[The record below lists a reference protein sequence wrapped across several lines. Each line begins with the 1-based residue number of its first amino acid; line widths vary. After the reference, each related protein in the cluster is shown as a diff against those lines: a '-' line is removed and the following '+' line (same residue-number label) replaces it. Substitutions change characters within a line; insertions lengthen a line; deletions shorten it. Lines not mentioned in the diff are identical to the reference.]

1 MRGVWTVEQVRAA
14 ERAVFERVGEPLL
27 MRRAAF
33 GVAVIVRRILGE
45 QVRGRA
51 GRVGTAGTVGRA
63 GAVGTAGRAGIAGR
77 RVVLLVGAGNNGG
90 DALWAGTFLR
100 RRGVAVTA
108 VLLSPQR
115 AHAAGLAAFRRSG
128 GRVCDTSAPGV
139 LNEVFGSADVVV
151 DGIVGLSGR
160 GPLRPAAAELVGQV
174 RAPVVSVD
182 LPSGVDPDTG
192 VAGGPAVT
200 AAVTVTFGA
209 LKPVH
214 VLAPQRCGTVEVID
228 IGLGASLSE
237 PAMRVLDAA
246 DVGGLWPVPGPADDK
261 YTQGV
266 VGIAAG
272 SATYLGAAV
281 LTSGAAVLATSGLV
295 RYAGAA
301 ADPVRARWPEIVAT
315 GSIADAGRVQAW
327 AVGPGLGT
335 GSDGRSALRHVFADG
350 VPVCAD
356 ADAITMLAHDPA
368 LWDCREPD
376 VPVLLTPH
384 EREFARIA
392 GEAGADRV
400 AAARDAAARLG
411 VTMLVKGHSTV
422 VADADGQVLVH
433 PCASSWPA
441 TAGSGDVLTG
451 LAGALLA
458 AGRPPLLAAGAA
470 VYVHD
475 LAARLAARGAPAPAS
490 AIVAAIPEAVR
501 AVRAAAR
508 AGDSDGNV

>member
-1 MRGVWTVEQVRAA
+1 M
-14 ERAVFERVGEPLL
+14 

-33 GVAVIVRRILGE
+33 GVAVVVRRMLGA
-45 QVRGRA
+45 QTRGRT
-51 GRVGTAGTVGRA
+51 GTAGT
-63 GAVGTAGRAGIAGR
+63 AGR

-108 VLLSPQR
+108 VLLSPER
-115 AHAAGLAAFRRSG
+115 AHAAGLAAFRHSG
-128 GRVCDTSAPGV
+128 GRVCDATKAAVAGFANGV
-139 LNEVFGSADVVV
+139 IEEVLGSADVVV

-160 GPLRPAAAELVGQV
+160 GPLRPAAAELVDRV
-174 RAPVVSVD
+174 RAPIVSVD

-192 VAGGPAVT
+192 AADGPAVT

-246 DVGGLWPVPGPADDK
+246 DVGELWPVPGPADDK

-266 VGIAAG
+266 VGVAAG

-327 AVGPGLGT
+327 AIGPGLGT

-356 ADAITMLAHDPA
+356 ADAITMLAHDPT
-368 LWDCREPD
+368 LWDCREPE

-384 EREFARIA
+384 EGEFARIA

-400 AAARDAAARLG
+400 AAARGAAAKLG
-411 VTMLVKGHSTV
+411 VTMLIKGHSTV
-422 VADADGQVLVH
+422 VADAGGQVLVH
-433 PCASSWPA
+433 PSASSWPA

-451 LAGALLA
+451 LIGALLA

-470 VYVHD
+470 VYVHE

-490 AIVAAIPEAVR
+490 AIVAAIPDAIR
-501 AVRAAAR
+501 AVRAAAQ
-508 AGDSDGNV
+508 AGDSTGAPASIAADIIRLS

>member
-1 MRGVWTVEQVRAA
+1 VWTVEQVRAA
-14 ERAVFERVGEPLL
+14 EQAVAERVGEPLL

-33 GVAVIVRRILGE
+33 GVAVAVRRLLGE
-45 QVRGRA
+45 RA
-51 GRVGTAGTVGRA
+51 GGVP
-63 GAVGTAGRAGIAGR
+63 GR
-77 RVVLLVGAGNNGG
+77 RVALLVGAGSNGG
-90 DALWAGTFLR
+90 DALWAGAFLR
-100 RRGVAVTA
+100 RRGAAVTA
-108 VLLSPQR
+108 ILLSPDR
-115 AHAAGLAAFRRSG
+115 VHAAGLEAFRRSG
-128 GRVCDTSAPGV
+128 GRVR
-139 LNEVFGSADVVV
+139 EGSETGAVNGILDRTDVVV

-160 GPLRPAAAELVGQV
+160 GPLRPAAAELVERV

-192 VAGGPAVT
+192 AAGGPAVT

-214 VLAPQRCGTVEVID
+214 VLAPQWCGTVEVVD
-228 IGLGASLSE
+228 IGLGGALGE
-237 PAMRVLDAA
+237 PAMRMLDAA

-266 VGIAAG
+266 VGVAAG
-272 SATYLGAAV
+272 SAAYLGAAV
-281 LTSGAAVLATSGLV
+281 LTAGAAVLATSGLV

-301 ADPVRARWPEIVAT
+301 ADPVRARWPEVVAT

-327 AVGPGLGT
+327 AIGPGLGT
-335 GSDGRSALRHVFADG
+335 GSDGRSALRHVLADG

-356 ADAITMLAHDPA
+356 ADAITMLAHDPT
-368 LWDCREPD
+368 LWDCREPE

-392 GEAGADRV
+392 GEVGADRV
-400 AAARDAAARLG
+400 AAALHGAVKLG

-422 VADADGQVLVH
+422 MADADGQVLVH

-451 LAGALLA
+451 LVGALLA
-458 AGRPPLLAAGAA
+458 AGRPALLAAGAA
-470 VYVHD
+470 VYVHE

-490 AIVAAIPEAVR
+490 AILAAVPDAIR
-501 AVRAAAR
+501 AVRAAAQ
-508 AGDSDGNV
+508 AGDSE

>member
-14 ERAVFERVGEPLL
+14 ERAVFELVGEPLL

-33 GVAVIVRRILGE
+33 GVAVVVRRMLGE
-45 QVRGRA
+45 QARGRA
-51 GRVGTAGTVGRA
+51 GT
-63 GAVGTAGRAGIAGR
+63 AGR

-100 RRGVAVTA
+100 RRGIAVTA
-108 VLLSPQR
+108 VLLSPER
-115 AHAAGLAAFRRSG
+115 AHPAGLAAFRRSG
-128 GRVCDTSAPGV
+128 GRVCDASKGAVAGVSRDDLDGV
-139 LNEVFGSADVVV
+139 LGSADVVV

-160 GPLRPAAAELVGQV
+160 GPLRPAAAELVDRV
-174 RAPVVSVD
+174 RAPIVSVD

-192 VAGGPAVT
+192 AADGPAVT

-214 VLAPQRCGTVEVID
+214 VLAPQRCGTIEAID
-228 IGLGASLSE
+228 IGLGAALSE
-237 PAMRVLDAA
+237 PTIRVLEAA
-246 DVGGLWPVPGPADDK
+246 DVGELWPVPGPADDK

-327 AVGPGLGT
+327 AIGPGLGT
-335 GSDGRSALRHVFADG
+335 GSDGRSALRHVFTDG

-356 ADAITMLAHDPA
+356 ADAITMLAHDPT
-368 LWDCREPD
+368 LWDCREPE

-384 EREFARIA
+384 EREFSRIA
-392 GEAGADRV
+392 GDVGADRV
-400 AAARDAAARLG
+400 GAARSSAAKLG
-411 VTMLVKGHSTV
+411 VTMLIKGHATV
-422 VADADGQVLVH
+422 MADANGQVLVH

-451 LAGALLA
+451 LIGALLA

-470 VYVHD
+470 VYVHE
-475 LAARLAARGAPAPAS
+475 LAARLAARGAPASAS
-490 AIVAAIPEAVR
+490 AILAAIPDAIR
-501 AVRAAAR
+501 AVRAAAQL
-508 AGDSDGNV
+508 GDSTGMPTSMAADTIRLS

>member
-1 MRGVWTVEQVRAA
+1 
-14 ERAVFERVGEPLL
+14 

-33 GVAVIVRRILGE
+33 GLAVAVRRILGDGAR
-45 QVRGRA
+45 RGA
-51 GRVGTAGTVGRA
+51 NS
-63 GAVGTAGRAGIAGR
+63 AGR

-100 RRGVAVTA
+100 RRGLAVTA

-115 AHAAGLAAFRRSG
+115 VHAAGLAAFRCSG
-128 GRVCDTSAPGV
+128 GWVRDASAAGV
-139 LNEVFGSADVVV
+139 VDGVIDGADVVV

-160 GPLRPAAAELVGQV
+160 GPLRPAAAELVERV

-192 VAGGPAVT
+192 AVDGPAVT
-200 AAVTVTFGA
+200 AATTVTFGA

-214 VLAPQRCGTVEVID
+214 VLAPQRCGTVEVVD
-228 IGLGASLSE
+228 IGLGAVLCE

-301 ADPVRARWPEIVAT
+301 ADPVRARWPEVVAT
-315 GSIADAGRVQAW
+315 GSIGDAGRVQAW
-327 AVGPGLGT
+327 AIGPGLGT
-335 GSDGRSALRHVFADG
+335 GSDGRSALRHVLADG

-356 ADAITMLAHDPA
+356 ADAITMLAHDPT
-368 LWDCREPD
+368 LWDSREPE

-392 GEAGADRV
+392 GEPGADRV
-400 AAARDAAARLG
+400 AAAHQAAVKLG
-411 VTMLVKGHSTV
+411 VTMLVKGHATV
-422 VADADGQVLVH
+422 MADADGQVLVH

-451 LAGALLA
+451 LVGALLA

-470 VYVHD
+470 VYVHE

-490 AIVAAIPEAVR
+490 AILAAIPDAIR
-501 AVRAAAR
+501 AIRAAAQ
-508 AGDSDGNV
+508 AGDCSHRGL